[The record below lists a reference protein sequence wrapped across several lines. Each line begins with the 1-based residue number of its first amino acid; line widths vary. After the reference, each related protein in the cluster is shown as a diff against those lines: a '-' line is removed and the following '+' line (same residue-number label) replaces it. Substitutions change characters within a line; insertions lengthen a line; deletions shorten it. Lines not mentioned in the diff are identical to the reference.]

1 MNQTFTNEEDA
12 IFAPLPPFFRA
23 ADRLRLEGYINALIN
38 ERMSLSILSTHEA
51 ILDHYLNLLLA
62 RLRQAAPELALEVY
76 FPASS
81 EALLARFN
89 EALSNSSIQ
98 EAMAGKVV
106 TASPKIWIVHDASS
120 LPDHEIQLLARL
132 VQNFP
137 GANIRV
143 ILLMTVASKKQ
154 NLLNSFGRRILCWDV
169 EPPTT
174 EQAEIMMQQ
183 ATIDG
188 KESAVRSLLKKIHV
202 PKSSTIEKL
211 LPPTPASVVREQPEL
226 IEEEHEKPAK
236 INRPKRLRLFFITA
250 FILCFSLISVA
261 AFHSSSLE
269 TYISVDYL
277 KDLLAGKIVINKSI
291 KSSIPVSAV
300 EQSLAPKLPAGAS
313 SVAINTVTVAPV
325 IVAAPV
331 IKEPTLPVADVPREK
346 TEAVH
351 SLASDLKL
359 EKTVIP
365 AQEAIAS
372 EIPTPDLQIGQAWVK
387 KMPRGTFLVQ
397 HVALPTIQDALFWI
411 QKHPNLKNS
420 RVVATYLPNQKAT
433 QYSIVSG
440 PFPSLFDATTF
451 SESAGIPKD
460 PMIRSARFMK
470 EQFSPEQADADA
482 KKRKENKR

>member
-12 IFAPLPPFFRA
+12 IFAPLPPFFRT
-23 ADRLRLEGYINALIN
+23 ADRLRLEGYISALIN
-38 ERMSLSILSTHEA
+38 EKMSLSILSTHEA

-98 EAMAGKVV
+98 EAMTGKVV

-154 NLLNSFGRRILCWDV
+154 NLLNSFGRRILCWDI

-174 EQAEIMMQQ
+174 EQADLMMQQ

-188 KESAVRSLLKKIHV
+188 KESAVRSLLKKIYV
-202 PKSSTIEKL
+202 PKSNSFEKV
-211 LPPTPASVVREQPEL
+211 PSPAPISDIREQPEL
-226 IEEEHEKPAK
+226 IDELVQPLEL
-236 INRPKRLRLFFITA
+236 NSQKRLRLFSVAT
-250 FILCFSLISVA
+250 FILCLSLLSVA
-261 AFHSSSLE
+261 SFQSSALE
-269 TYISVDYL
+269 SYISADYL
-277 KDLLAGKIVINKSI
+277 RDLLAGKIEIDKKI
-291 KSSIPVSAV
+291 KEIIPVSVVVPPAT
-300 EQSLAPKLPAGAS
+300 PKLAASEPLSEMTPVLDAPA
-313 SVAINTVTVAPV
+313 IVAPPV
-325 IVAAPV
+325 NIEPALQVAEV
-331 IKEPTLPVADVPREK
+331 KREK
-346 TEAVH
+346 IEPVQ
-351 SLASDLKL
+351 LASQDLKL
-359 EKTVIP
+359 EKSVVPVKESIS
-365 AQEAIAS
+365 A

-397 HVALPTIQDALFWI
+397 HVALPTIQDALLWI

-440 PFPSLFDATTF
+440 PFPSLIDATTF
-451 SESAGIPKD
+451 AESAGIPKD

-482 KKRKENKR
+482 KKRKESKR